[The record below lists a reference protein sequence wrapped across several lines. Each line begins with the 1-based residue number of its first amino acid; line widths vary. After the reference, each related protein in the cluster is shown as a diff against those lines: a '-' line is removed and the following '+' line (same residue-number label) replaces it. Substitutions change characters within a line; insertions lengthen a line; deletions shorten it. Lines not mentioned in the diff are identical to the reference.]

1 MELLISIQDVS
12 KGTTRQ
18 VRRTID
24 GRISIG
30 RGAGADIP
38 LEGPDVSRPHCLLE
52 FEDGQLYVEDQSR
65 NGTFLNGT
73 RLPGGRRTPIGQ
85 DDVIGVPGYE
95 IRVLQDEAAAGRGGT
110 KSPLAPVGALWNSFT
125 GFEKFC
131 SAAALASFWVL
142 AIYSSF

>member
-1 MELLISIQDVS
+1 VELLISIQDLTN
-12 KGTTRQ
+12 GTAREIRQ
-18 VRRTID
+18 TVD

-52 FEDGQLYVEDQSR
+52 FEDGQVYVEDQSR
-65 NGTFLNGT
+65 NGTFLNGA

-95 IRVLQDEAAAGRGGT
+95 IRVLQDETAAGRGS
-110 KSPLAPVGALWNSFT
+110 KRSPLAPVGVLWSSFS
-125 GFEKFC
+125 GFEKF
-131 SAAALASFWVL
+131 SAMAALASLWVL